1 MPSTYSTRLRLELI
15 GTGEQ
20 TGSWGNTTNI
30 NLGTLLEESI
40 SGIASV
46 TVADSASPT
55 ALTSVNG
62 GTDQARQMIIDL
74 GGTLTAAREVTCPNV
89 QKLYFVRNG
98 TVGGFAVTF
107 KPTTGTGISVPNGK
121 IRAVYCNATNVVDLI
136 TDLSASTQL
145 AGSDIATT
153 STAQTLLSKT
163 LTSPRVGTAI
173 LDTFGNELIAFTA
186 TGSAVN
192 EITVTNAAG
201 GGTPTI
207 SATGGDTNIGL
218 NLVSKGSSSVFV
230 NSVPAVTT
238 TGIQTLTNKTISY
251 PAITVLD
258 SSFTLQDNADT
269 TKQVRFETSGV
280 ASGATRI
287 VTIPNFDYTLGQI
300 LNDSVVTA
308 SIANSQVTEA
318 KIADGSITVNKIG
331 AGAVTPAKL
340 SQPITV
346 GTTQA
351 TTSGTFKDFA
361 IPAWARR
368 IRLVFNLVSLSGSAQ
383 VRIQLGPSGGAQVT
397 GYNSISSITGSG
409 SAVATQTAGFDI
421 YNNGPTSAAQYSGS
435 IEFTPVDL
443 STNTWAASGM
453 FGSTTGNIGTFVVA
467 GIVVLTGALAVVRIT
482 SSNGTDTLDNGSA
495 NIVYD

>member
-20 TGSWGNTTNI
+20 TGSWGTTTNI

-107 KPTTGTGISVPNGK
+107 KPTTGAGVSVPNGK
-121 IRAVYCNATNVVDLI
+121 IRAVYCNATNVIDLI

-163 LTSPRVGTAI
+163 LTSPRIGTAI
-173 LDTFGNELIAFTA
+173 LDTNGNELIAVTA
-186 TGSAVN
+186 TASAVN
-192 EITVTNAAG
+192 EITVTNAATT
-201 GGTPTI
+201 GTPTI

-238 TGIQTLTNKTISY
+238 TGIQTLTNKTISS
-251 PAITVLD
+251 PAITNPSITNTGLLTLPAGPDTIVGRATTDTLSNKTLD
-258 SSFTLQDNADT
+258 NTNILNIRDDRFTLQDNADASKLLQFQLSALASGTRTLTAPAADGTIIT
-269 TKQVRFETSGV
+269 TADAANQATMEAASSTTTFVSPGNAKFHPGV
-280 ASGATRI
+280 AKTWIFWNATGTPAI
-287 VTIPNFDYTLGQI
+287 NAS
-300 LNDSVVTA
+300 LNIA
-308 SIANSQVTEA
+308 SITDNAVGDQTLNFTTAFSSAN
-318 KIADGSITVNKIG
+318 
-331 AGAVTPAKL
+331 
-340 SQPITV
+340 
-346 GTTQA
+346 
-351 TTSGTFKDFA
+351 
-361 IPAWARR
+361 
-368 IRLVFNLVSLSGSAQ
+368 
-383 VRIQLGPSGGAQVT
+383 
-397 GYNSISSITGSG
+397 YNSSQQSSNTTPDTGWYLDH
-409 SAVATQTAGFDI
+409 QYNTAGR
-421 YNNGPTSAAQYSGS
+421 AAGS
-435 IEFTPVDL
+435 FRVY
-443 STNTWAASGM
+443 M
-453 FGSTTGNIGTFVVA
+453 VA
-467 GIVVLTGALAVVRIT
+467 GNFGA
-482 SSNGTDTLDNGSA
+482 SSAGDHAINNMSFFGDQ
-495 NIVYD
+495 

>member
-20 TGSWGNTTNI
+20 TGSWGTTTNT

-107 KPTTGTGISVPNGK
+107 KPATGTGVSVPSGK

-163 LTSPRVGTAI
+163 LTSPRVGTSI
-173 LDTFGNELIAFTA
+173 LDTNGNELIAVTA
-186 TGSAVN
+186 TASAVN
-192 EITVTNAAG
+192 EITVTNAAAS
-201 GGTPTI
+201 GTPTI
-207 SATGGDTNIGL
+207 SATGNDTNIGL
-218 NLVSKGSSSVFV
+218 NLVSKGASSVFV

-238 TGIQTLTNKTISY
+238 TGLQTLTNKTISS
-251 PAITVLD
+251 PAITNPSITNSGLLTLPAGPDTIVGRATTDTLSNKTLD
-258 SSFTLQDNADT
+258 NSNILNIRDDRLTLQDDADATKQARFQLSGISTATTRTLTVPNADGTILTSTDFASQAVMETGTST
-269 TKQVRFETSGV
+269 TNVVSPGNQRFHPSAAKTW
-280 ASGATRI
+280 
-287 VTIPNFDYTLGQI
+287 I
-300 LNDSVVTA
+300 LWNMTG
-308 SIANSQVTEA
+308 TP
-318 KIADGSITVNKIG
+318 SITAN
-331 AGAVTPAKL
+331 
-340 SQPITV
+340 
-346 GTTQA
+346 
-351 TTSGTFKDFA
+351 
-361 IPAWARR
+361 
-368 IRLVFNLVSLSGSAQ
+368 FNV
-383 VRIQLGPSGGAQVT
+383 
-397 GYNSISSITGSG
+397 SSITDNGVGDQTVNFTTAFSSANYCATHSG
-409 SAVATQTAGFDI
+409 AEEPASTNWTQ
-421 YNNGPTSAAQYSGS
+421 PKQYSLAS
-435 IEFTPVDL
+435 RL
-443 STNTWAASGM
+443 AASYRVYGVTGN
-453 FGSTTGNIGTFVVA
+453 FGS
-467 GIVVLTGALAVVRIT
+467 
-482 SSNGTDTLDNGSA
+482 SSATDMPYAAISFFGDQ
-495 NIVYD
+495 